1 MNEPGDFDP
10 IAASLRRQFSVPD
23 LGALEQ
29 RVAEAAA
36 ELERDA
42 GPTLVESPAND
53 EPAPR
58 RVGALAFA
66 VAFAAAAVLVVILQ
80 PWASDD
86 PVAHPPVAHRPA
98 PPVATASE
106 RAGEQLHQFL
116 QANARLPSGD
126 ADCEPPEPPA
136 PPDRCAVE
144 GGEPWLA
151 PGGPFA
157 QLGECGGSTG
167 SVCAEFELPADRA
180 LLLVEAATGAHSIL
194 CIERAWTDPKPVLP
208 PNSPYQIHR
217 AELGEFIVYE
227 VSEHDA
233 PQAIEFLRL

>member
-1 MNEPGDFDP
+1 MNEPADFDP

-23 LGALEQ
+23 LDVLEQ

-42 GPTLVESPAND
+42 GPTLVEAPAND

-58 RVGALAFA
+58 RTGVL
-66 VAFAAAAVLVVILQ
+66 AFAAAALLLVILR
-80 PWASDD
+80 PWASQA
-86 PVAHPPVAHRPA
+86 PAPAPPVAHRPSA
-98 PPVATASE
+98 PAVTASE
-106 RAGEQLHQFL
+106 HAGQQLHQFL

-126 ADCEPPEPPA
+126 ADCEPPEPIE
-136 PPDRCAVE
+136 RCAVE

-157 QLGECGGSTG
+157 QLGECGGATG
-167 SVCAEFELPADRA
+167 SVCEEFGLPADRA

-194 CIERAWTDPKPVLP
+194 CIEQTWTDPKPVLP

-217 AELGEFIVYE
+217 AELGDFILYE

-233 PQAIEFLRL
+233 PRAIEFLRL